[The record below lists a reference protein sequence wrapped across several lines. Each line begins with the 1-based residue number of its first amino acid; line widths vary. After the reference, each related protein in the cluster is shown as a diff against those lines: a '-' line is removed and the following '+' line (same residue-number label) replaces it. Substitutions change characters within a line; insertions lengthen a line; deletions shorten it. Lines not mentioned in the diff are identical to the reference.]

1 MERQAEKPGW
11 LQCGA
16 GGDRA
21 GKKKRYLEEGQE
33 AVPGGLQCGGEGGGG
48 RGGEGSKQN
57 HTC

>member
-33 AVPGGLQCGGEGGGG
+33 AVPGGLQCGGEGEGR